1 MALPLCGRRR
11 FAPTTI
17 FPMLQTLFEAIF
29 HTRKANLCEKWR
41 CRFAAGGVSRRQ
53 AFFQCFKLCL
63 KLFYHKSGLITMCR
77 APRLRNVV
85 LACCS
90 ENQLDFYAPRRT
102 VGCSMCCFPGR
113 LTREEELEKEPL
125 RSVAA
130 VVAIEKPCA
139 VLIYHMESAVFIL
152 NRNFCLAQRQP
163 QR

>member
-1 MALPLCGRRR
+1 MALPHRGRRR
-11 FAPTTI
+11 FAPTGI
-17 FPMLQTLFEAIF
+17 FPMLQTLFEAFILF
-29 HTRKANLCEKWR
+29 LYEKWR
-41 CRFAAGGVSRRQ
+41 CRTAAGGVSRRQ